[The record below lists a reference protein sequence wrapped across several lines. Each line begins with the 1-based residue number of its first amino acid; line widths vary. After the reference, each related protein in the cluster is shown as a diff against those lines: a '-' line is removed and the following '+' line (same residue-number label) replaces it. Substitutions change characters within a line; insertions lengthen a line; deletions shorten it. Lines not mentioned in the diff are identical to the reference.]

1 MRQGFVFGFV
11 FLGTASSLDG
21 SCPEMYDN
29 TRFVFHSAPRHGT
42 RQVVRLAYD
51 SQDRKE
57 VALKFSDTVP
67 GNKLIARDHAS
78 YERELPHARRELQV
92 ASKLIAGGAHLDACQ
107 PRWDLKCCSSVR
119 SFVELTKSYTCP
131 NIHPS
136 ASHRRTAASS
146 CSTTT
151 SSTHSNGVHNAQ
163 TRSGGEHASK

>member
-92 ASKLIAGGAHLDACQ
+92 ASKLIH
-107 PRWDLKCCSSVR
+107 PRATISTYFWIKYELSTNLVLTQVLKVTSDSLLIVV
-119 SFVELTKSYTCP
+119 S
-131 NIHPS
+131 
-136 ASHRRTAASS
+136 TALVVV
-146 CSTTT
+146 
-151 SSTHSNGVHNAQ
+151 GVLLLVP
-163 TRSGGEHASK
+163 